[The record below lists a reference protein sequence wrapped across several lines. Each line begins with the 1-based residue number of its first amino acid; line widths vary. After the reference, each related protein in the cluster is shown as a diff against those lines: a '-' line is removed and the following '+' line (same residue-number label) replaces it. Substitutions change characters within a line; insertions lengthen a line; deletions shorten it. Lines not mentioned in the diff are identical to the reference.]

1 MKISRREFLAKL
13 GKLGLAILGMK
24 EILRE
29 GLSAP
34 PTYPHLVVVKGRD
47 MEMMLEKALGEL
59 GGIQRFVKKGSTVV
73 LKPNAAFAQPPE
85 VGANAHPEVVQA
97 MIRLCKKAGAKKI
110 ILAEHFLASPNVALK
125 VNKLGEVAEK
135 EKVKWIFL
143 EDPKLYR
150 RVSIPKGKVLK
161 EDDVAQCVLDADV
174 FINMP
179 VAKVHGGSIL
189 TLGMKNLMG
198 ITWDRGY
205 WHRTDLHRCI
215 ADYST
220 RVKPHLVVLDA
231 ITLMLTNGPGGP
243 GELKHLNTL
252 VVGTDPVAVDS
263 YGAYLFGKD
272 GKDIPHIRYAWEY
285 GLGEIDLKKM
295 RIRNLAV

>member
-1 MKISRREFLAKL
+1 MKLTRRQFLAKL
-13 GKLGLAILGMK
+13 GKVGLAILGAK
-24 EILRE
+24 EVLKE

-34 PTYPHLVVVKGRD
+34 HTYPHLVVVKGRD
-47 MEMMLEKALGEL
+47 AERMLDKALTEL
-59 GGIQRFVKKGSTVV
+59 GGIQRFVKSGSTVV

-85 VGANAHPEVVQA
+85 VGANTHPEVVQA

-110 ILAEHFLASPNVALK
+110 ILAEHFLAPPNVALK
-125 VNKLGEVAEK
+125 VNGLREVADR
-135 EKVKWIFL
+135 EKVEWIIL
-143 EDPKLYR
+143 HDEKLYR
-150 RVSIPKGKVLK
+150 RVDIPKGKVLK
-161 EDDVAQCVLDADV
+161 ADDVAQCVLDADV

-179 VAKVHGGSIL
+179 IAKVHGGSIL

-198 ITWDRGY
+198 TNWDRGY

-220 RVKPHLVVLDA
+220 RVKPHLVILDA
-231 ITLMLTNGPGGP
+231 LTLMLTNGPGGP
-243 GELKHLNTL
+243 GELKQLNTL
-252 VVGTDPVAVDS
+252 VVGADPVAVDS

-285 GLGEIDLKKM
+285 GLGEIDLNKM
-295 RIRNLAV
+295 RIRNLTV

>member
-13 GKLGLAILGMK
+13 GKAGLALLGAK
-24 EILRE
+24 ELLKE
-29 GLSAP
+29 GLGARQ
-34 PTYPHLVVVKGRD
+34 TYPHLVVVQGRD
-47 MEMMLEKALGEL
+47 AEKMLSKALAEL

-73 LKPNAAFAQPPE
+73 LKPNAAFAQPPK
-85 VGANAHPEVVQA
+85 VGANTHPEVLQA

-110 ILAEHFLASPNVALK
+110 IVAEHFLAPPEVAMK
-125 VNKLGEVAEK
+125 VNGLGEVVEK
-135 EKVKWIFL
+135 EGADFL
-143 EDPKLYR
+143 ALHDKNLYR
-150 RVSIPKGKVLK
+150 RVEIPKGKVLK
-161 EDDVAQCVLDADV
+161 EDDVAKCVLDADV

-198 ITWDRGY
+198 TNWDRGY

-220 RVKPHLVVLDA
+220 RVKPHLIILDA

-243 GELKHLNTL
+243 GDLKQLNTL

-263 YGAYLFGKD
+263 YGAYLFEMEGKN
-272 GKDIPHIRYAWEY
+272 IPHIRYAYEY
-285 GLGEIDLKKM
+285 GLGEINLKKM
-295 RIRNLAV
+295 TIRKLTV